1 MASENKRESTIVR
14 HNIVHNIY
22 NNVLQELG
30 DDAHLVPKSYIYD
43 IICKRTGLCSKTVAF
58 ILNHTEQV

>member
-1 MASENKRESTIVR
+1 LYTTYI
-14 HNIVHNIY
+14 
-22 NNVLQELG
+22 NVLQELG
-30 DDAHLVPKSYIYD
+30 DYAHLVPKSYIYD